1 VSALRAGYGETAIT
15 PPLGTDLTGFGFY
28 LDRKAESVLD
38 NLKVRALYLDD
49 QKTRLLLIS
58 CDLLGLTVARAD
70 RIRSQVGATL
80 GLPARNILLAC
91 THTHSGPATES
102 MPGLGRVD
110 RSYMQNLPRAIVK
123 AAELAAASGEDAEF
137 GFETEAAEPIGFNRR
152 RRSFEEIDPWLK
164 VAVFRQKNSR
174 LFLLNYA
181 CHAVTL
187 GPTKEVS
194 ADWPGVLVRE
204 IESGGD
210 RGLFLQGF
218 CGDIDPVVYLNR
230 RLGATAADLY
240 LYGKILAAR
249 AQKAQDQATYVS
261 GARLGVIERRVRL
274 PLLVPP
280 KGDLKREATTAL
292 ESFREFPRVR
302 RIIRNWRER
311 AEKRHAAFR
320 KFPWMENIPVQAMAV
335 GGLKILG
342 LPGEVFCGYG
352 LRLRRSWTALIT
364 AGYANGDVGYLP
376 TRRAYST
383 PNDYACYFAPKF
395 YALFPF
401 SPAVET
407 ILLRESR
414 SLLASL

>member
-1 VSALRAGYGETAIT
+1 MSDLRAGYGETTIT

-28 LDRKAESVLD
+28 LDRKAEIVLD
-38 NLKVRALYLDD
+38 DLKVRALYLDD
-49 QKTRLLLIS
+49 RKARLLIIS

-110 RSYMQNLPRAIVK
+110 RNYMQNLPRAIVK
-123 AAELAAASGEDAEF
+123 AAGLAAASGEDAEF

-164 VAVFRQKNSR
+164 VAIFRQKNCR

-194 ADWPGVLVRE
+194 ADWPGALVRE
-204 IESGGD
+204 IESDGD
-210 RGLFLQGF
+210 RGLFVQGF

-230 RLGATAADLY
+230 RLGATASDLD

-249 AQKAQDQATYVS
+249 ARKAQEQATFVS
-261 GARLGVIERRVRL
+261 GAQLGAIERRVRL

-280 KGDLKREATTAL
+280 KGDMKKEARAAL
-292 ESFREFPRVR
+292 ESNREFPRVR
-302 RIIRNWRER
+302 RIICDWRER
-311 AEKRHAAFR
+311 AEKRHTAFR
-320 KFPWMENIPVQAMAV
+320 KSPWMENVPVQAMAV

-352 LRLRRSWTALIT
+352 LRLRRSWPALMT

-383 PNDYACYFAPKF
+383 PDDYACYFAPKF

-414 SLLASL
+414 RLLASL

>member
-1 VSALRAGYGETAIT
+1 MSDLRAGYGETTIT

-28 LDRKAESVLD
+28 LDRKAEIVLD
-38 NLKVRALYLDD
+38 DLKVRALYLDD
-49 QKTRLLLIS
+49 RKARLLIIS

-110 RSYMQNLPRAIVK
+110 RNYMQNLPRAIVK
-123 AAELAAASGEDAEF
+123 AAGLAAASGEDAEF

-164 VAVFRQKNSR
+164 VAIFRQKNCR

-194 ADWPGVLVRE
+194 ADWPGALVRE
-204 IESGGD
+204 IESDGD
-210 RGLFLQGF
+210 RGLFVQGF

-230 RLGATAADLY
+230 RLGATASDLD

-249 AQKAQDQATYVS
+249 ARKAQEQATFVS
-261 GARLGVIERRVRL
+261 GAQLGAIERRVRL
-274 PLLVPP
+274 PLLVPR
-280 KGDLKREATTAL
+280 KGDLKKEATAAL
-292 ESFREFPRVR
+292 ESNREFPRVR
-302 RIIRNWRER
+302 RIIRDWRER
-311 AEKRHAAFR
+311 AERRHAAFR

-352 LRLRRSWTALIT
+352 LRLRRSWPALMT

-376 TRRAYST
+376 TRRAYGT
-383 PNDYACYFAPKF
+383 PDDYACYFAPKF